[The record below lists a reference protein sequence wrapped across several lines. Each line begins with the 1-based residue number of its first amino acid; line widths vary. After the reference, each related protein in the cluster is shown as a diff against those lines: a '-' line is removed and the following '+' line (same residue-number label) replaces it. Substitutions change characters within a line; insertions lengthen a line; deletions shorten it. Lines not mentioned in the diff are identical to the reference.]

1 MCPGREEAQMTIGS
15 LFKTTTSVDSPLD
28 ASSGDVQKPL
38 VSDFLTVQSLTNFAA
53 MTGSITAAWNGLRTL
68 NPQLFSGIWVPY
80 AFAFLFGFVSIL
92 ISLDGLKKNSG
103 KLDFGSIA
111 GAIFI
116 GVINSIV
123 LASAVVGASVATGSP
138 LKT

>member
-1 MCPGREEAQMTIGS
+1 MAVTS
-15 LFKTTTSVDSPLD
+15 LFKTTTSAESPLD
-28 ASSGDVQKPL
+28 ASSGDVKKPL

-53 MTGSITAAWNGLRTL
+53 MTGSITAAWNGLKTL
-68 NPQLFSGIWVPY
+68 DPQLFSGIWVPY

-92 ISLDGLKKNSG
+92 ISLDGLRADKSG
-103 KLDFGSIA
+103 KMGFGSIA

-116 GVINSIV
+116 ALINSIV

-138 LKT
+138 VKT

>member
-1 MCPGREEAQMTIGS
+1 MTITS
-15 LFKTTTSVDSPLD
+15 LFKTTTSAESPLD
-28 ASSGDVQKPL
+28 ASSGDVKKPL

-68 NPQLFSGIWVPY
+68 NPQLFSGLWVPY

-92 ISLDGLKKNSG
+92 ISLDGLKKKNSG
-103 KLDFGSIA
+103 KLDAGSLA

-116 GVINSIV
+116 AVINALV
-123 LASAVVGASVATGSP
+123 LASAVVGAAVATGSP
-138 LKT
+138 IKT

>member
-1 MCPGREEAQMTIGS
+1 MEALDVGPVRCRALRKDQKWSFRG
-15 LFKTTTSVDSPLD
+15 LQDLDRLVDR
-28 ASSGDVQKPL
+28 
-38 VSDFLTVQSLTNFAA
+38 LTVQSLTNFAA
-53 MTGSITAAWNGLRTL
+53 MTGSITAAWNGLKTL
-68 NPQLFSGIWVPY
+68 DPQLFSGIWVPY

-92 ISLDGLKKNSG
+92 ISLDGLKKDKSG

-116 GVINSIV
+116 ALINSIV